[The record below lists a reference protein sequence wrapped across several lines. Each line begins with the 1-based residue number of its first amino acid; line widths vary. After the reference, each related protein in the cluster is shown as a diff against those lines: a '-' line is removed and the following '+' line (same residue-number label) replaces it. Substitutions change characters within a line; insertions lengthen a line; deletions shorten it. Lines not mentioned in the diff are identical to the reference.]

1 MRKTNYLSLRLLVL
15 LLAALTFTGCQSGKT
30 PEGTTNTSEEAPIVD
45 RLLPKKSP
53 EWISCVDPLSSAE
66 IGSVLSE
73 NEIDRFMDMMRKC
86 QYVEISKE
94 EDSERTAGKHTSG
107 NVWFVRFP
115 DGKNFILYSQA
126 GCLTVDADSDN
137 ATYYRIDGFDREVFD
152 ALAAS

>member
-15 LLAALTFTGCQSGKT
+15 LLAALTLTGCQSGKT
-30 PEGTTNTSEEAPIVD
+30 PEGTTEITQIVD
-45 RLLPKKSP
+45 RLLPKESP

-94 EDSERTAGKHTSG
+94 EESERTAGKHTSG

-126 GCLTVDADSDN
+126 GRLTVDADSDN